1 MSKKAKTVMLFFIPI
16 KGSNCLGARWSSLSP
31 LLVWSMRWS
40 SRDQPSSSTRT
51 GELLTEE
58 SALSVSWLVWSM
70 KWNNRD
76 QQSSSTRT
84 GELLTVEL
92 ALSASVE
99 IILERIHMNVM
110 LCLCPLVFVDS

>member
-1 MSKKAKTVMLFFIPI
+1 MSKKAKTDAVFIPI
-16 KGSNCLGARWSSLSP
+16 KGSNCLGVRWSSLSP

-40 SRDQPSSSTRT
+40 SRDQQSSSTRT

-84 GELLTVEL
+84 GELLTVEF

-99 IILERIHMNVM
+99 IILERIHIMNVM
-110 LCLCPLVFVDS
+110 LFLCTFVFVDS

>member
-1 MSKKAKTVMLFFIPI
+1 MLKKAKTVMPFIPI
-16 KGSNCLGARWSSLSP
+16 KGSNCLGVRWSNLSP

-51 GELLTEE
+51 GELLTVE

-76 QQSSSTRT
+76 PQSSSNRT

-92 ALSASVE
+92 HLALQW
-99 IILERIHMNVM
+99 R
-110 LCLCPLVFVDS
+110 